1 MVNIDDDILKAL
13 PNNGDKAMSLMY
25 EHYYPQLCLKAI
37 RYVKDQKIAEDLV
50 QDLFI
55 DIWKKKA
62 NLNINTS
69 LIGYLQRS
77 IVNKSLNWIRSQRVK
92 IEDIDSVMST
102 SDNAADAQDE
112 IEKTELEEHITKVI
126 DGLPE
131 KCRLVFVMSR
141 FDMMSYKEIGDK
153 LDISTKTVEN
163 QISKALRIL
172 RVEMKNFAK
181 I

>member
-1 MVNIDDDILKAL
+1 LASIDNDILELL
-13 PNNGDKAMSLMY
+13 PTNGEKAMSMVY
-25 EHYYPQLCLKAI
+25 EHYYQQLCIKAI
-37 RYVKDQKIAEDLV
+37 RYVKDQKTAEDLV
-50 QDLFI
+50 QDLFV
-55 DIWKKKA
+55 DIWKKRE

-77 IVNKSLNWIRSQRVK
+77 IVNKSLNWIRSQRVQ
-92 IEDIDSVMST
+92 IEDIDSVKST
-102 SDNAADAQDE
+102 SDNTADAQDL

-141 FDMMSYKEIGDK
+141 FDLLSYKEIGKK

-172 RVEMKNFAK
+172 RSEMKNFAK

>member
-1 MVNIDDDILKAL
+1 MAGIDNDILVEL
-13 PNNGDKAMSLMY
+13 PQNGEKAMSMIY
-25 EHYYPQLCLKAI
+25 EHYYQQLCLRAI
-37 RYVKDQKIAEDLV
+37 RYVKDSKIAEDLV
-50 QDLFI
+50 QDLLV
-55 DIWKKKA
+55 DIWKKRE

-77 IVNKSLNWIRSQRVK
+77 IVNKSLNWIRSQRVQ
-92 IEDIDSVMST
+92 IEDIDAVKST
-102 SDNAADAQDE
+102 SDNNPDAQDI
-112 IEKTELEEHITKVI
+112 IEKTELEQHITKVI

-141 FDMMSYKEIGDK
+141 FDLMSYKEIGDK

-172 RVEMKNFAK
+172 RSDMKNFAN